1 MYVDTSPRYE
11 VELNKILDF
20 IGENNP
26 INALNFVKKLEAKIN
41 ALPHFPYKC
50 RRSLKF
56 NDLAKTRFIAT
67 EEKSILDELY
77 QKIILNG
84 TLDGMQSRAAER
96 SLQIMIENL
105 IGRCKK
111 ILQHY
116 DSPIIPLSGY
126 DSAEILKNVGFF
138 EEEEFN
144 AMRRLFGFRNAM
156 VHDYMDL
163 DRLIVKAIVE
173 KQEYFLLFDFL
184 MRDFTESDIIRK
196 RIGNYAF

>member
-1 MYVDTSPRYE
+1 MTFYDY
-11 VELNKILDF
+11 
-20 IGENNP
+20 
-26 INALNFVKKLEAKIN
+26 
-41 ALPHFPYKC
+41 
-50 RRSLKF
+50 
-56 NDLAKTRFIAT
+56 LAKTRLIAT
-67 EEKSILDELY
+67 EEKSILDELH
-77 QKIILNG
+77 QKIVLNG

-126 DSAEILKNVGFF
+126 ESAEILKNVAFF

-144 AMRRLFGFRNAM
+144 AMRRLFGFRNAI

-173 KQEYFLLFDFL
+173 KQEYLLLVDFL
-184 MRDFTESDIIRK
+184 MRDFTENDIIRK
-196 RIGNYAF
+196 RIENCVF

>member
-1 MYVDTSPRYE
+1 MTFQNY
-11 VELNKILDF
+11 
-20 IGENNP
+20 
-26 INALNFVKKLEAKIN
+26 
-41 ALPHFPYKC
+41 
-50 RRSLKF
+50 
-56 NDLAKTRFIAT
+56 LAKTRFIAT
-67 EEKSILDELY
+67 EEKSILDELH

-144 AMRRLFGFRNAM
+144 AMRRLFGFRNAI

-184 MRDFTESDIIRK
+184 TKDFSESDIIRK
-196 RIGNYAF
+196 RLANYTF

>member
-1 MYVDTSPRYE
+1 MTFQNY
-11 VELNKILDF
+11 
-20 IGENNP
+20 
-26 INALNFVKKLEAKIN
+26 
-41 ALPHFPYKC
+41 
-50 RRSLKF
+50 
-56 NDLAKTRFIAT
+56 LAKTRFIAT
-67 EEKSILDELY
+67 EEKSILDELH

-126 DSAEILKNVGFF
+126 DSAEILKNVSFF

-173 KQEYFLLFDFL
+173 KQEYLLLVDFL
-184 MRDFTESDIIRK
+184 TKDFSESDIIRK
-196 RIGNYAF
+196 RISNYAF